1 MHPLVSDYH
10 SGLEDVLTRLL
21 SAEEYLQSSDETTTG
36 SRGRNGGHADHEL
49 DQDDEE
55 DMLLQQ
61 DVETVKSLFH
71 AHEQLMNELTEYEG
85 KVTEMLNEGKVL
97 LESTY
102 CSNEEKKAIECQRSL
117 LSSRWQRLQQR
128 SSLKQTRLHEALM
141 LLQQKQMD
149 NLKAWLISAEDRI
162 SHFTEI
168 GPDLQS
174 AHRQLRD
181 CQVCHFSHPSM

>member
-1 MHPLVSDYH
+1 MHPLVADYQ
-10 SGLEDVLTRLL
+10 SGLEEVLTRLL
-21 SAEEYLQSSDETTTG
+21 SAEEYLQSDDGTTG
-36 SRGRNGGHADHEL
+36 GRNGRHADHKYEE
-49 DQDDEE
+49 DDEE

-71 AHEQLMNELTEYEG
+71 AHEQLMNELTEYEA

-97 LESTY
+97 LESNY
-102 CSNEEKKAIECQRSL
+102 CSNEEKKGIECQRSL

-128 SSLKQTRLHEALM
+128 SHRKQSRLHEALM

-168 GPDLQS
+168 GPDLRS
-174 AHRQLRD
+174 VHRQLRD
-181 CQVCHFSHPSM
+181 YQVGHSSH